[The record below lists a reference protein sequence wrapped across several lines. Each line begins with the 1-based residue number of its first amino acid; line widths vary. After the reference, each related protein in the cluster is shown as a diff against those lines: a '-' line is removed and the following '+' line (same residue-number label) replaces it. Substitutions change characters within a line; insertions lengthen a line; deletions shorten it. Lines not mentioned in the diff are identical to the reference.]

1 MKGDIYIDFAIATSL
16 FVFAFAAVFY
26 YFDSEISYK
35 TQNEMLQE
43 SELKTEYLFNS
54 MHREKILKRIIL
66 VSGTST
72 NEFVNLSDY
81 DIDLI
86 LDEDNE
92 VICFDSDLKGFIA
105 NVSNSK
111 FYLYSTKARIGRET
125 CEITTFNDFL
135 SEEISTPVYGK
146 FFVELPDTAGGDFCN
161 MKTILILSGNGL
173 KDEIIKI
180 CV

>member
-16 FVFAFAAVFY
+16 FVFAFASVFY

-54 MHREKILKRIIL
+54 IQKEKVLKRIIL
-66 VSGTST
+66 VSGIST

-92 VICFDSDLKGFIA
+92 VICFDSDLDGFIA
-105 NVSNSK
+105 NVSNSR
-111 FYLYSTKARIGRET
+111 FYLYSTKTRISRET
-125 CEITTFNDFL
+125 CEITTFNDAL
-135 SEEISTPVYGK
+135 SEEISTPIYEE
-146 FFVELPDTAGGDFCN
+146 FFIELPDTAAGDFCN
-161 MKTILILSGNGL
+161 MKTILVLLGNGL
-173 KDEIIKI
+173 EEEVIRI

>member
-16 FVFAFAAVFY
+16 FVFAFASVFY

-35 TQNEMLQE
+35 TQNELLQV

-54 MHREKILKRIIL
+54 MQREEVLKKIIV
-66 VSGTST
+66 VSGNST

-92 VICFDSDLKGFIA
+92 VVCFDSDLEGFIA

-111 FYLYSTKARIGRET
+111 FYLYSTQARINKET
-125 CEITTFNDFL
+125 CEITAFNDFL
-135 SEEISTPVYGK
+135 SEDISTPIYEE

-161 MKTILILSGNGL
+161 MKTILVLSGDGF
-173 KDEIIKI
+173 EEVIIKI

>member
-16 FVFAFAAVFY
+16 FVFAFASVFY

-35 TQNEMLQE
+35 IQNELLQD

-54 MHREKILKRIIL
+54 MQREEVLKRVIL

-92 VICFDSDLKGFIA
+92 LICFDSDLEGFIA

-111 FYLYSTKARIGRET
+111 FYLYSTEARINKET
-125 CEITTFNDFL
+125 CEITTFNDFF
-135 SEEISTPVYGK
+135 SEKISTPIYEE

-161 MKTILILSGNGL
+161 MKTILVLSGNGL
-173 KDEIIKI
+173 KEESLRI
-180 CV
+180 CI

>member
-16 FVFAFAAVFY
+16 FVFAFASVFY

-35 TQNEMLQE
+35 IQNELLQD

-54 MHREKILKRIIL
+54 MQREDILKRIIL

-92 VICFDSDLKGFIA
+92 IICFDSDLDGFIA

-111 FYLYSTKARIGRET
+111 FYLYSTKARISKET
-125 CEITTFNDFL
+125 CEITIFNDFL
-135 SEEISTPVYGK
+135 SEKISTPIYEE
-146 FFVELPDTAGGDFCN
+146 FFVELPNPAGGDFCN
-161 MKTILILSGNGL
+161 MKTILVLSGNGL
-173 KDEIIKI
+173 KEESIRI
-180 CV
+180 CI

>member
-26 YFDSEISYK
+26 YFDSEVSHKI
-35 TQNEMLQE
+35 QNEGLQE

-54 MHREKILKRIIL
+54 MQREEVLKRIIL
-66 VSGTST
+66 ISGTST

-86 LDEDNE
+86 LDENNE
-92 VICFDSDLKGFIA
+92 IVCFDSDLKGFVA
-105 NVSNSK
+105 NISDSK
-111 FYLYSTKARIGRET
+111 FYLYSTKASVGKET
-125 CEITTFNDFL
+125 CKITTFNDLL
-135 SEEISTPVYGK
+135 SEKVSTPIYK
-146 FFVELPDTAGGDFCN
+146 EFFVELPDTAGGDFCN
-161 MKTILILSGNGL
+161 MKTILVLSGDGL
-173 KDEIIKI
+173 KKEPVKM